1 MDYSQLD
8 WATPWGALFLLVPVA
23 LAWLAYRRRA
33 RLEAWAEP
41 HLQPW
46 AVAAKGTGEGRN
58 WRSYAAWLAW
68 ALLAVAASGPRLPLQ
83 ADAADTRTA
92 GRHVVSVLV
101 ALDVSASMAA
111 GDLAP
116 DRLARA
122 RLELADLTKRLQG
135 ERLGLLLYAGEA
147 GLLLPP
153 TDDAGLFVRALGQAA
168 PDLIEAQGSNPA
180 AALELAAHILGKE
193 IIRSRAVLLVTDA
206 DNDSLA
212 GPLAEA
218 ARKAAQDLKAAGIP
232 LFVLVAST
240 AAGAA
245 IPLADGGFVEH
256 DGGFAE
262 HDGGFAEREGV
273 PVASRP
279 ALAAYAGLARMTG
292 GALVAAS
299 DGDADW
305 RRLYD
310 GGLAMLPGEAPA
322 PETVR
327 AWRSLHTWPLLL
339 SLLLFMLAW
348 LPRTAPHSALLL
360 ALLLAPGHDSFA
372 SDMTRQAWQA
382 YRAGQFNDAARL
394 YAGIGGYAG
403 QMGAGAASWKLKD
416 YAAAARHFGAALLL
430 ARNAGARSDALYN
443 LGNAHFALARWQTA
457 AEAYRTVLQARPGD
471 ARAQRNLAEAERQLA
486 KRRDAPIRTDLRGR
500 RGTLAEG
507 EANVDWAKE
516 LAMPEF
522 EPPED
527 NVLAEQ
533 GDAAG
538 ACLQGAQT
546 RGASVSLDARRLQSG
561 LRKLERLEERPRTLL
576 KGLLKQDSSHA
587 AQDLERSPW

>member
-1 MDYSQLD
+1 MMNYSQLD
-8 WATPWGALFLLVPVA
+8 WATPWGTLFLLVPAV
-23 LAWLAYRRRA
+23 LAWLAHRRRA

-46 AVAAKGTGEGRN
+46 AVAAKGGGEGRS
-58 WRSYAAWLAW
+58 WRTPAAWLAW

-83 ADAADTRTA
+83 ADAADTRMT
-92 GRHVVSVLV
+92 GGHVVSVLV

-116 DRLARA
+116 DRLTRA
-122 RLELADLTKRLQG
+122 RLELDDLSKRLQG

-153 TDDAGLFVRALGQAA
+153 TEDASLFVRALGQAA

-180 AALELAAHILGKE
+180 AALELAANILGKE
-193 IIRSRAVLLVTDA
+193 KIRGRAVLLVTDA

-218 ARKAAQDLKAAGIP
+218 ARKAAQKLEAAGIP
-232 LFVLVAST
+232 LYVLAVST
-240 AAGAA
+240 PAGAA
-245 IPLADGGFVEH
+245 IPLP
-256 DGGFAE
+256 
-262 HDGGFAEREGV
+262 DGGFAERNGGFAAREGV
-273 PVASRP
+273 PVTSRP
-279 ALAAYAGLARMTG
+279 ALAAYAELARMTG
-292 GALVAAS
+292 GALVEAS

-310 GGLAMLPGEAPA
+310 GGIAMLPGAAPA
-322 PETVR
+322 PEAVR
-327 AWRSLHTWPLLL
+327 AWRSLHTWPLLF

-348 LPRTAPHSALLL
+348 LPRAAPHSALLL
-360 ALLLAPGHDSFA
+360 ALLLAPGHDTYA
-372 SDMTRQAWQA
+372 SDTARQAWQA

-394 YAGIGGYAG
+394 YVGIGGYAG

-430 ARNAGARSDALYN
+430 ARNEGERSDALYN

-457 AEAYRTVLQARPGD
+457 AEAYRAVLQARPGD

-486 KRRDAPIRTDLRGR
+486 KRRDEPIRTDLRGR

-507 EANVDWAKE
+507 EANVDWDKE

-527 NVLAEQ
+527 RVLAEQ
-533 GDAAG
+533 GEAAG
-538 ACLQGAQT
+538 ARLQGQQSLGTA
-546 RGASVSLDARRLQSG
+546 APLDARRLQSG

-576 KGLLKQDSSHA
+576 KGLLKQDGSHA
-587 AQDLERSPW
+587 AQDLELSPW

>member
-1 MDYSQLD
+1 MMNYSQLD
-8 WATPWGALFLLVPVA
+8 WATPWGALFLLAPAV
-23 LAWLAYRRRA
+23 LAWLAHRHRA

-46 AVAAKGTGEGRN
+46 AVAAKGGGEGRS
-58 WRSYAAWLAW
+58 WRTPAAWLAW

-83 ADAADTRTA
+83 ADVADTRTA

-116 DRLARA
+116 DRLTRA
-122 RLELADLTKRLQG
+122 RLELDDLSKRLQG

-153 TDDAGLFVRALGQAA
+153 TDDASLFVRALGQAA

-180 AALELAAHILGKE
+180 AALELAVNILGREK
-193 IIRSRAVLLVTDA
+193 IRSRAVLLVTDA

-218 ARKAAQDLKAAGIP
+218 ARKAAQKLEAAGIP
-232 LFVLVAST
+232 LYVLAVST
-240 AAGAA
+240 PAGAA
-245 IPLADGGFVEH
+245 IPLP
-256 DGGFAE
+256 
-262 HDGGFAEREGV
+262 DGGFAERNGGFAGREGV
-273 PVASRP
+273 PVVSRP

-292 GALVAAS
+292 GALVEAG

-310 GGLAMLPGEAPA
+310 GSLAMLPGVAPA
-322 PETVR
+322 PEAVR

-348 LPRTAPHSALLL
+348 LPRAAPHSALLL
-360 ALLLAPGHDSFA
+360 ALLLAPGHDTYA
-372 SDMTRQAWQA
+372 SDMARQAWQM

-430 ARNAGARSDALYN
+430 ARNEGERSDALYN

-457 AEAYRTVLQARPGD
+457 AEAYRAVLQARPGD

-486 KRRDAPIRTDLRGR
+486 KRRDEPIRTDLRGR

-507 EANVDWAKE
+507 EANVDWGKE

-527 NVLAEQ
+527 RVLAEQ
-533 GDAAG
+533 GEAAG
-538 ACLQGAQT
+538 ARLQGAQT
-546 RGASVSLDARRLQSG
+546 RDASVPLDARRLQSG

-576 KGLLKQDSSHA
+576 KGLLKQESSHA
-587 AQDLERSPW
+587 AQDLELLPW

>member
-41 HLQPW
+41 PLQPW

-116 DRLARA
+116 DRLTRA

-168 PDLIEAQGSNPA
+168 PDLIEAQDSNPA

-193 IIRSRAVLLVTDA
+193 KIRSRAVLLVTDA

-218 ARKAAQDLKAAGIP
+218 ARKAAQNLKAAGIP

-240 AAGAA
+240 PAGAA
-245 IPLADGGFVEH
+245 IPLA

-262 HDGGFAEREGV
+262 HDGGFAERGGV

-279 ALAAYAGLARMTG
+279 ALAAYAGLAPTPWQSGSVNREQG
-292 GALVAAS
+292 VNKSGNP
-299 DGDADW
+299 
-305 RRLYD
+305 RLRTT
-310 GGLAMLPGEAPA
+310 MIQ
-322 PETVR
+322 
-327 AWRSLHTWPLLL
+327 
-339 SLLLFMLAW
+339 LAW
-348 LPRTAPHSALLL
+348 LWLRHQPGSELSCWFQQRVAGHGGRVRKTMITAMA
-360 ALLLAPGHDSFA
+360 
-372 SDMTRQAWQA
+372 
-382 YRAGQFNDAARL
+382 
-394 YAGIGGYAG
+394 
-403 QMGAGAASWKLKD
+403 
-416 YAAAARHFGAALLL
+416 
-430 ARNAGARSDALYN
+430 
-443 LGNAHFALARWQTA
+443 
-457 AEAYRTVLQARPGD
+457 
-471 ARAQRNLAEAERQLA
+471 
-486 KRRDAPIRTDLRGR
+486 
-500 RGTLAEG
+500 
-507 EANVDWAKE
+507 
-516 LAMPEF
+516 
-522 EPPED
+522 
-527 NVLAEQ
+527 
-533 GDAAG
+533 
-538 ACLQGAQT
+538 
-546 RGASVSLDARRLQSG
+546 
-561 LRKLERLEERPRTLL
+561 RKLLVALWKYVTAGVVIEGAVMKT
-576 KGLLKQDSSHA
+576 A
-587 AQDLERSPW
+587 